1 MQIKTLFSKL
11 LVVSSVAVGFTS
23 SVFAAPLAYTR
34 EQLQQMTKE
43 ELIGIVLYLQ
53 GNTGGNCQR
62 FSLENPKVGSIIIRV
77 NHPGFNDDGTLKW
90 PNGKV
95 FLLRNAGFNNDRTL
109 YYPNGQV
116 VRLVNAGFN
125 NDGMTYWSNG
135 TVQRLVNQGFN
146 NDGNITHADN
156 SAWLIRNRGF
166 SNDLQRAG
174 APTES
179 LAGDG
184 FTTTARL
191 TPENGVATVTTVTG
205 PGWTVNLR
213 VNASA
218 VDKAKD
224 EIYYE
229 ECFPQR

>member
-1 MQIKTLFSKL
+1 MQIKTSLSKL
-11 LVVSSVAVGFTS
+11 LAASFVVVGLTS
-23 SVFAAPLAYTR
+23 TVFARPQAYTR
-34 EQLQQMTKE
+34 EQLQQLSKE

-53 GNTGGNCQR
+53 GNSNGKCQKY
-62 FSLENPKVGSIIIRV
+62 SLENPKVGSVIIRV
-77 NHPGFNDDGTLKW
+77 NHPGFSDDGTLKW

-95 FLLRNAGFNNDRTL
+95 FLLRNAGFTNDRTL

-116 VRLVNAGFN
+116 VRLANKGFT
-125 NDGMTYWSNG
+125 NDGKTFWSNG
-135 TVQRLVNQGFN
+135 TVQRLANEGFT
-146 NDGNITHADN
+146 NDGNITHADG
-156 SAWLIRNRGF
+156 SAWLVRNRGF
-166 SNDLQRAG
+166 SNDFQRAG

-179 LAGDG
+179 IAGDG

-191 TPENGVATVTTVTG
+191 TPEHAVTAVTTVAG

-218 VDKAKD
+218 IDQAKD

-229 ECFPQR
+229 ECFQ